1 MSVKK
6 GLVQKLINEG
16 GKYRCKFEAN
26 VAFHDLTDSFL
37 RCFSC
42 FSFLFSFIFFSP
54 PFYFSYRSTVCLYKN
69 TAFKFWSTQYSF
81 FIILVLGKIK
91 RSCWQKWC
99 PIRKGHLEICS
110 FSPSISGRLVLAI
123 QALPKCFVPPS
134 CEWWHLAEWE
144 WTCSILCLHYY
155 FVPTRLVWCNLLK
168 PTGTISLEII
178 VPCSWVCCWWS
189 LGSKRL
195 CAKNRG
201 LKYGHHITVM

>member
-1 MSVKK
+1 MLLFMTSQI
-6 GLVQKLINEG
+6 LS
-16 GKYRCKFEAN
+16 C
-26 VAFHDLTDSFL
+26 VAFLG
-37 RCFSC
+37 

-69 TAFKFWSTQYSF
+69 TASKFWSAQYSF

-123 QALPKCFVPPS
+123 QALPKCFVPLS